1 MHQTWGKELG
11 LHLGISNLKCCKSS
25 LPHNCIN
32 CTLQGK
38 ISAEKGN
45 KCNFSITYFSKVSL
59 QRDVPKK
66 NSTVVTK
73 NDIGKTRRAKKIKSS
88 TI

>member
-11 LHLGISNLKCCKSS
+11 LHLGISNFTCCKSR
-25 LPHNCIN
+25 LPHNCMN
-32 CTLQGK
+32 CTLQGE
-38 ISAEKGN
+38 ISAEKDN

-66 NSTVVTK
+66 STVVTK
-73 NDIGKTRRAKKIKSS
+73 NDIGKTRRAKK
-88 TI
+88 